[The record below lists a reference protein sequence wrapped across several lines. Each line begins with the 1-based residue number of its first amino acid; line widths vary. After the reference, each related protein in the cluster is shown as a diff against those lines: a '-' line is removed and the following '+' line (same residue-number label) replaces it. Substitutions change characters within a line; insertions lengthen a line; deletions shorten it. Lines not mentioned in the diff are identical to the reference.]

1 MEQAKYYPC
10 HAAGCRSP
18 IPAGH
23 KFCGRCGETTP
34 DPVLHLKT
42 EFFGDLQDPT
52 KASLVVVRGDKQE
65 GLSYHLRASEHEIG
79 SHGQIQIEDPYV
91 SPRHANLYY
100 RSGELTLRDENSL
113 NGTYLRIRDKAKLA
127 MGDTFMAGDQ
137 VFRVE
142 PMPTISEETDSTG
155 TYFYGSPIFNSP
167 FRIVQILEGGRP
179 GTTLCPRTTRAT
191 IGRQGCD
198 MNFLHDPFMSE
209 EHCAIEKDMDGFSL
223 TDLGSKNGTFIRM
236 KGEKS
241 VSHSDYFAVGRALL
255 RVELNA

>member
-10 HAAGCRSP
+10 AAAGCSSP

-34 DPVLHLKT
+34 PHVLQLKT

-52 KASLVVVRGDKQE
+52 KASLVVIRGEGQE
-65 GLSYHLRASEHEIG
+65 GLSYHLRASDHEIG
-79 SHGQIQIEDPYV
+79 RKGQILIDDPFA
-91 SPRHANLYY
+91 SNKHANLFY
-100 RSGELTLRDENSL
+100 RGGELTLRDENSL

-137 VFRVE
+137 LFRIE
-142 PMPTISEETDSTG
+142 PMPAISEETDSAG
-155 TYFYGSPIFNSP
+155 TYFYGSPVFNSLY
-167 FRIVQILEGGRP
+167 RVVQILEGNSP
-179 GTTLCPRTTRAT
+179 GTTFCPRTTRVT

-198 MNFLHDPFMSE
+198 MNFLNDTHMSE
-209 EHCAIEKDMDGFSL
+209 EHCAIEKDADGFSL
-223 TDLGSKNGTFIRM
+223 TDLGSKNGTFVRL
-236 KGEKS
+236 KGEKP
-241 VSHSDYFAVGRALL
+241 VSHSDYFSVGRRLL

>member
-10 HAAGCRSP
+10 AAAGCSSP

-34 DPVLHLKT
+34 DHVLKLET

-52 KASLVVVRGDKQE
+52 KASLVVVRGDGQE
-65 GLSYHLRASEHEIG
+65 GLSYHLRASEHAIG
-79 SHGQIQIEDPYV
+79 SKSEIELLDPFV
-91 SPRHANLYY
+91 SGRHANLFY
-100 RSGELTLRDENSL
+100 RGGELTLRDENSL

-127 MGDTFMAGDQ
+127 PGDTFLAGDQ
-137 VFRVE
+137 LFRVE
-142 PMPTISEETDSTG
+142 PMPTIGEETDSTG
-155 TYFYGSPIFNSP
+155 TYFYGSPVFNSP
-167 FRIVQILEGGRP
+167 FRLVQILEGNRP

-198 MNFLHDPFMSE
+198 MNFLNDPFLSE
-209 EHCAIEKDMDGFSL
+209 EHCAIEKDSDGFSL
-223 TDLGSKNGTFIRM
+223 TDLGSKNGTFIRL
-236 KGEKS
+236 KGEKP
-241 VSHSDYFAVGRALL
+241 VSHSDYFAVGRRLL